1 MRLNPSAFGGAF
13 FLSQMDLWHQLE
25 GVMDL
30 VLIENRGG
38 GIIQKVSKNYD
49 TKRFSAVK
57 VLPLRYS
64 LNSGY

>member
-1 MRLNPSAFGGAF
+1 MRLKPSALSRAF
-13 FLSQMDLWHQLE
+13 FLSQVDLWRQLE

-49 TKRFSAVK
+49 TKQFSA
-57 VLPLRYS
+57 
-64 LNSGY
+64 